1 MPDPQLLNQAATDT
15 AISTLTAY
23 VRSAYGVRMPRN
35 AAERIVFDMYRSGTL
50 GSPKNLR
57 KAGDRWAS
65 NNIDQ
70 PAGSGASG
78 SGAGGS
84 AGGSSGG
91 GSGGGFAGPAFDSR
105 AARAA
110 FVEKLR
116 SWNLSPSDLNGVV
129 ARAVN
134 QQWSMYEF
142 MQAIRKTKI
151 YAQSFKGIRNLPGQS
166 ESEYLYQIRQ
176 FKTAYQDYGFK
187 TKKVFDTNMFARIL
201 KNGIEL
207 DDFQVRVT
215 ALERIEDN
223 ADLMAAFKD
232 ELVRRGIAKNA
243 KKISK
248 VELAKFALGQGD
260 KRWEAVWDMASVTA
274 GTEAA
279 GIDLGRKEARG
290 IIEAIEGG
298 GVGDAAEITQA
309 DWNEIAKSLRFTSS
323 QLRRYGLEKSD
334 VVLAQFGL
342 GERFRDVE
350 TLIQNVQAEAEGSG
364 QVQEDPF
371 AAAREDKFT
380 QGNPRR
386 SGASL

>member
-1 MPDPQLLNQAATDT
+1 MPNPQLLNQAATDT

-142 MQAIRKTKI
+142 MQAIR
-151 YAQSFKGIRNLPGQS
+151 
-166 ESEYLYQIRQ
+166 
-176 FKTAYQDYGFK
+176 
-187 TKKVFDTNMFARIL
+187 
-201 KNGIEL
+201 
-207 DDFQVRVT
+207 
-215 ALERIEDN
+215 
-223 ADLMAAFKD
+223 
-232 ELVRRGIAKNA
+232 
-243 KKISK
+243 
-248 VELAKFALGQGD
+248 
-260 KRWEAVWDMASVTA
+260 
-274 GTEAA
+274 
-279 GIDLGRKEARG
+279 
-290 IIEAIEGG
+290 
-298 GVGDAAEITQA
+298 
-309 DWNEIAKSLRFTSS
+309 
-323 QLRRYGLEKSD
+323 
-334 VVLAQFGL
+334 
-342 GERFRDVE
+342 
-350 TLIQNVQAEAEGSG
+350 
-364 QVQEDPF
+364 
-371 AAAREDKFT
+371 
-380 QGNPRR
+380 
-386 SGASL
+386 